1 MWDPLRPKYP
11 KKYKNKYMA
20 RSKYQYMNKNPFIRK
35 GLGRGAFN
43 TCANFGVYLSK
54 GRGYW
59 TLKEF

>member
-1 MWDPLRPKYP
+1 
-11 KKYKNKYMA
+11 MA